1 MLYKTQIQVT
11 FLFEFK
17 MGCKAAE
24 ATWNINNASG
34 PGTAQVQCS
43 GGSSF
48 AKETRALKMRRLV
61 AGHQEADNNQ
71 LRAWLK
77 LILLEQHKKLLK
89 NSTSTILRS
98 FSIWSKLERWKSLV
112 SGCLM
117 TWLKIKKVINL
128 KYHLFLFYTT
138 TTNHFLIGLWCA
150 MKIDFIR
157 QPATTSSVAGLRRIS
172 KALSQS
178 QTCPQQKVMVTVCG
192 LLPGWSTTAFWILE
206 KPIHLRSM
214 LSKSMRHTKNCK
226 ACSHH

>member
-1 MLYKTQIQVT
+1 MHL
-11 FLFEFK
+11 
-17 MGCKAAE
+17 
-24 ATWNINNASG
+24 
-34 PGTAQVQCS
+34 AQELLTKVQCS

-61 AGHQEADNNQ
+61 AGHQEADDNQ

-89 NSTSTILRS
+89 NSTSTIPRS

-128 KYHLFLFYTT
+128 KCHLFLFYTT

-157 QPATTSSVAGLRRIS
+157 QPAMTSSVAGLRRIS
-172 KALSQS
+172 RALSQS
-178 QTCPQQKVMVTVCG
+178 QTCPQQKVMVPVVVYCQADPLQLSESWRNQYIWEVCSANQWDT
-192 LLPGWSTTAFWILE
+192 PKTA
-206 KPIHLRSM
+206 KPSAIISR
-214 LSKSMRHTKNCK
+214 
-226 ACSHH
+226 